1 MRAVTYRT
9 NPRPGTLPEQI
20 LAALV
25 LGFLLFFVIA
35 GALLAGFQ
43 MIHSGSIYPGVRV
56 AGMSVGGMTRSA
68 ATAYITENFQFPQTG
83 TVLLR
88 DGSQTWIVHPAEIG
102 LFFDPQTTIQRAYAV
117 GRSGN
122 LIQRLRQQFDTGYYG
137 MNVSPAFLFDQR
149 MAYQYL
155 ATLARQIDLP
165 VVEAS
170 LALQGTEV
178 VVKSGAIGRKLNIE
192 ATLEQVSIQLQTLQD
207 GIVPLVIEET
217 PPAIMDAAAPAEQ
230 ARKILS
236 KPLSLTLPPDQPDQ
250 KGPWVIHPETL
261 AGMLSIERAGSAY
274 QVSMNSSL
282 LRTYLG
288 NLAPSVD
295 VFPKNARFI
304 FNDDTRLL
312 EVIEKST
319 TGRTL
324 DVEASIK
331 TIQEQLAAGK
341 HEIALT
347 FNFIKPAVEDTATG
361 ESLGITE
368 LVHAETSWYY
378 GSSASRVQN
387 IQAAASR
394 FHGVLVAPG
403 ETFSMATQL
412 GDISLDNGYA
422 EALII
427 MGGRTIKGVGGGVC
441 QVSTTLFRAAFFAG
455 FPIVERNPH
464 AYRVYY
470 YEKVAGNRIDP
481 SLAGL
486 DATVFVPLVDF
497 KFRNDTDHWLLME
510 TYVNPAS
517 SSITWKFYSTKDGRS
532 VDWNTTGPISQVEP
546 PKARYIENPE
556 LAEGEIRQVDWQAQG
571 ADVTVQRT
579 VYRSGVI
586 YLQDT
591 FSTHYEA
598 WPDMYEYGPGTEL
611 PEEEEEN

>member
-1 MRAVTYRT
+1 MRATTYRT
-9 NPRPGTLPEQI
+9 RTRPGTLLEQI
-20 LAALV
+20 LAALL
-25 LGFLLFFVIA
+25 LGFVLFFLTS

-43 MIHSGSIYPGVRV
+43 MIHSGSMYPGVRV
-56 AGMSVGGMTRSA
+56 AGIDVGGMTQSA
-68 ATAYITENFQFPQTG
+68 ATAHVTEKFSFPQTG
-83 TVLLR
+83 TILLR
-88 DGSQTWIVHPAEIG
+88 DGSQTWIVRPAEFG
-102 LFFDPQTTIQRAYAV
+102 LFFDPQTTIQRAYEV
-117 GRSGN
+117 GRGGG
-122 LIQRLRQQFDTGYYG
+122 LIQRLRQQFDSGYYG
-137 MNVSPAFLFDQR
+137 ADVAPAFLFDQR
-149 MAYQYL
+149 LAYQYL
-155 ATLARQIDLP
+155 AALGQQIDRP
-165 VVEAS
+165 VQEAALS
-170 LALQGTEV
+170 LQGIEV
-178 VVKSGAIGRKLNIE
+178 VVKPGEIGRRLNIE
-192 ATLEQVSIQLQTLQD
+192 ATLEQVSLQLQSLQD
-207 GIVPLVIEET
+207 GVVPLVIEET
-217 PPAIMDAAAPAEQ
+217 TPKIMDASLQAEQ

-236 KPLSLTLPPDQPDQ
+236 KPLTLTLPDDQPDQ
-250 KGPWVIHPETL
+250 KGPWVIHPDTL
-261 AGMLSIERAGSAY
+261 AGMLSIERVDSEY
-274 QVSMNSSL
+274 RVSMNTSL
-282 LRTYLG
+282 LRTYLS

-295 VFPKNARFI
+295 VYPKNARFI

-312 EVIEKST
+312 EVVEKST

-331 TIQEQLAAGK
+331 NIQEKLADGK
-341 HEIALT
+341 HQMALS

-378 GSSASRVQN
+378 GSSAARVQN
-387 IQAAASR
+387 IQASASR

-422 EALII
+422 EAMII
-427 MGGRTIKGVGGGVC
+427 LGGRTIKGVGGGVC

-455 FPIVERNPH
+455 LPIVERHPH

-470 YEKVAGNRIDP
+470 YEKVGGNRIDD

-497 KFRNDTDHWLLME
+497 KFRNDTQYWLLME

-532 VDWNTTGPISQVEP
+532 VDWNTTGPVNQVEP
-546 PKARYIENPE
+546 PKSRYIENPE
-556 LAEGEIRQVDWQAQG
+556 LAEGEIKQVDWQAQG

-579 VYRSGVI
+579 VYRNGAV

-591 FSTHYEA
+591 FNTHYEA
-598 WPDMYEYGPGTEL
+598 WPDMFEYGPGTEL
-611 PEEEEEN
+611 PEEEGD